1 MCIWFLVLYF
11 FSVKMF
17 FIFINLYL
25 YIGYDYLFLF
35 KFEIEI
41 KVDGIL
47 KNLWR
52 LNLLIEKNNNCLV
65 EIKKKK
71 KD

>member
-17 FIFINLYL
+17 FIIINLYL
-25 YIGYDYLFLF
+25 GYDYLFLF

-41 KVDGIL
+41 KVNGIL
-47 KNLWR
+47 KNL
-52 LNLLIEKNNNCLV
+52 
-65 EIKKKK
+65 
-71 KD
+71 